1 MIDNSILNT
10 CWESTNSLHT
20 IAYYSHFVPVIAA
33 LVLAFFVYKKSDSK
47 ILAHVFMLFVGAFSL
62 WLLLDVVAWTS
73 QNYYLIHFVWS
84 LLDYINIVFYLAGFY
99 LFWLIVKKKDIAT
112 WLKFVMFAIQIPAL
126 YLIFQELTV
135 IGFDQTWCES
145 IEGSFVSLYKV
156 IVEIVVILAIIVLT
170 VVSLIKEWSIKG
182 KKVLI
187 VAFGFLLFFVIFAIT
202 EYIAVQTGFYEINLY
217 GLFSLPVFIAII
229 VFSITNL
236 GIFDFRILGTQVITV
251 MLIILIAAQFLF
263 LDKTSDKIL
272 NSFTLVL
279 SFIFGMLLLL
289 NVKKEESQKQ
299 EIELLA
305 KNLASS
311 NDNLYVANEKL
322 KELDKLKTEFLSLAT
337 HQLRSPLTAI
347 KGYTS
352 MILDNSYGAFSE
364 TLKEPLTRIFQST
377 QNLAKVI
384 EDFLN
389 VSKIEQGGM
398 KYQFVQLNIIKLL
411 SQMVKEL
418 EVLAQGR
425 GLDLKIQNT
434 LSESEIVFGDEQKL
448 RQVFLNF
455 IDNAIK
461 YTISGSIL
469 VRIVLADINHIRV
482 DIIDTG
488 AGISAEDKS
497 KLFQKFG
504 RTQSGRLNTGGS
516 GLGLY
521 LAKKIIA
528 DHKGEIV
535 VESEGV
541 GKGTTFSVILSK
553 HENSIKS

>member
-20 IAYYSHFVPVIAA
+20 IAYYSHFVPVVAA

-84 LLDYINIVFYLAGFY
+84 LLDYINVVFYLAGFY
-99 LFWLIVKKKDIAT
+99 LFWLIIKKKDIAV
-112 WLKFVMFAIQIPAL
+112 WLKLLMFGIQIPAL

-145 IEGSFVSLYKV
+145 IEGSFIFLYKV
-156 IVEIVVILAIIVLT
+156 IVEIVVILAIIILT
-170 VVSLIKEWSIKG
+170 IVSLIKEWGNKG
-182 KKVLI
+182 KKILI

-305 KNLASS
+305 KNLSVS

-352 MILDNSYGAFSE
+352 MILDNSYGSFSE

-398 KYQFVQLNIIKLL
+398 KYQFVQLNIVQLI

-418 EVLAQGR
+418 EVLAQGK
-425 GLDLKIQNT
+425 GLDLKMENT
-434 LSESEIVFGDEQKL
+434 LSGSEIIFGDEQKL

-461 YTISGSIL
+461 YTTSGSIL
-469 VRIVLADINHIRV
+469 VRIISPDMNHVRI

-488 AGISAEDKS
+488 AGISTEDKN

-521 LAKKIIA
+521 LAKKIIT
-528 DHKGEIV
+528 DHKGEII
-535 VESEGV
+535 VESEGT
-541 GKGTTFSVILSK
+541 GKGTTFSVILSR
-553 HENSIKS
+553 HEDNMKP